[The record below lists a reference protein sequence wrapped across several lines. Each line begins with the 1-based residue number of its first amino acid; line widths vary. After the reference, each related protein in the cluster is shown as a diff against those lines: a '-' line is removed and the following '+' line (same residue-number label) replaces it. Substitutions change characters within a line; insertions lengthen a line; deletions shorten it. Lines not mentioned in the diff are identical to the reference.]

1 MLRAMSVARIID
13 ARRSLAI
20 QRLMSPKLLQGKNV
34 VFTGKLTMTRAEAKA
49 MAERSGANVV
59 STVTKSCNVIV
70 TGSRTGTK
78 LNKALA
84 KGIEIWDEA
93 EFIRRMTVEEHQ
105 GRLSSN
111 KGRIIKKTGKTQFQF
126 SLAWDAYVDLDLHC
140 HTPSGEVYF
149 VNRKLAGVELDVDRM
164 PGDARANDRQKG
176 WRVEPVENIVCN
188 RAKPGS
194 YKVTVVLWN
203 NFGVRGAVPFTV
215 HYRLGDHEDVYRGKL
230 SRRGSSTTI
239 CSFKVAANGTFSIAQ
254 QKKAPKKAKK
264 KLAAAA

>member
-1 MLRAMSVARIID
+1 MA
-13 ARRSLAI
+13 
-20 QRLMSPKLLQGKNV
+20 PKLLQGKNV

-49 MAERSGANVV
+49 MAERSGATVV

-78 LNKALA
+78 LDKALA

-126 SLAWDAYVDLDLHC
+126 SLAWDAHVDLDLHC
-140 HTPSGEVYF
+140 HTPKGEVYF
-149 VNRKLAGVELDVDRM
+149 GNRKLAGVTLDVDRM
-164 PGDARANDRQKG
+164 PGGDRWNHRKKT
-176 WRVEPVENIVCN
+176 WIVDPVENIVCN

-194 YKVTVVLWN
+194 YKVTVVLYSN
-203 NFGVRGAVPFTV
+203 HYHGRGAVPFTV
-215 HYRLGDHEDVYRGKL
+215 HYRLGDHEDVFRGKL
-230 SRRGSSTTI
+230 TRRGSDTTI
-239 CSFKVAANGTFSIAQ
+239 SEFRVAANGTFSI
-254 QKKAPKKAKK
+254 KK
-264 KLAAAA
+264 KKKK